1 MRLVCERLEARR
13 GERRI
18 FGGLSFVVEAGHA
31 LVVTGVN
38 GSGKSTLLKVIAGF
52 IPAAGGTIRLEGGD
66 PEKRL
71 GEHCHFLAHANALKP
86 QLTVLENLSFWQGF
100 LGEGLSPEDAL
111 REVGLG
117 GIGDIPAGYLSAGQ
131 KRRVAIARLL
141 VSHRPIW
148 LLDEPTAALD
158 SASDRR
164 FAEIVARHLD
174 GGGIAIAATHQPL
187 GLTKAAILDMR
198 EHVAGASA

>member
-52 IPAAGGTIRLEGGD
+52 IPAAAGSIRIEHGD

-100 LGEGLSPEDAL
+100 LGGGLSPEDAL
-111 REVGLG
+111 QEVGLG

-187 GLTKAAILDMR
+187 GLTKADVLEMR
-198 EHVAGASA
+198 EYVAGASA

>member
-13 GERRI
+13 GERPI
-18 FGGLSFVVEAGHA
+18 FGGLSFVVEAGNA
-31 LVVTGVN
+31 LVVTGAN

-52 IPAAGGTIRLEGGD
+52 IPAAAGSIRLEDGD

-71 GEHCHFLAHANALKP
+71 GEHCHFLEHANALKP

-100 LGEGLSPEDAL
+100 LGDGLSPEHAL
-111 REVGLG
+111 QEVGLG

-158 SASDRR
+158 STAEKR

-174 GGGIAIAATHQPL
+174 AGGVAIAATHQHL
-187 GLTKAAILDMR
+187 GLSKAARIDMR
-198 EHVAGASA
+198 DYVAGASA